1 MRCSTLSQKRWM
13 MVCICQCIIESY
25 TGPSS
30 HCQVKS
36 SWPSQSLKRWEL
48 SQVLIVYQFP
58 FALLIFNW
66 GNINLFLFCIS
77 RKYGNHLRGKYI
89 QNITMFKNLMANP
102 KFSHFREQ
110 GNFISI
116 NYTSIEFSQ
125 ALVCSFIR
133 NSGNLHH
140 SMLHLSAYLLYAS
153 CSLFNAL
160 SVHTQI
166 FTTMVA
172 TVSCK

>member
-1 MRCSTLSQKRWM
+1 MLNPFTEKMDDGLYLSVYNR
-13 MVCICQCIIESY
+13 VIHRSLISL
-25 TGPSS
+25 SS
-30 HCQVKS
+30 QEFL
-36 SWPSQSLKRWEL
+36 WPSQSLKRWEL

-153 CSLFNAL
+153 CCLFNAL

-172 TVSCK
+172 TVSCN

>member
-1 MRCSTLSQKRWM
+1 MLNPFTGKMDDGLYLSVYNRVIHRSFIWL
-13 MVCICQCIIESY
+13 
-25 TGPSS
+25 SS
-30 HCQVKS
+30 QEFL
-36 SWPSQSLKRWEL
+36 WPSESFNRWEL
-48 SQVLIVYQFP
+48 SQVLTVYQLP

-125 ALVCSFIR
+125 ALVCSFIGALAI
-133 NSGNLHH
+133 SIIVCCICQHIYF
-140 SMLHLSAYLLYAS
+140 MLHAVCSIPYQYTHNYLL
-153 CSLFNAL
+153 
-160 SVHTQI
+160 
-166 FTTMVA
+166 A
-172 TVSCK
+172 TVSCY